1 MPKKQRSIK
10 SRDEVE
16 AAVYNMSNTEA
27 ALSLR
32 ASLRAAQMAEENA
45 RAKAAAARARAAAA
59 RAEARAEARAAAAE
73 RRRPGLEKDI
83 EDMFGNIEHVY
94 NDLRS
99 RDPDAMLTYSDMTPG
114 FQELLYPENS
124 STAKALKN
132 LEELPSGNFWLK
144 SAISKRPYYA
154 SLKKRYNPRSSRY
167 ASGRKLYKT
176 RNKKSR
182 RGRQGKRTRRARISR
197 IARRTRRARK

>member
-10 SRDEVE
+10 YRDEVK
-16 AAVYNMSNTEA
+16 AAVYRMSNTEA
-27 ALSLR
+27 AN
-32 ASLRAAQMAEENA
+32 SLRAAQMAEENA

-73 RRRPGLEKDI
+73 RRRPDLEKDL
-83 EDMFGNIEHVY
+83 EDKFGNYEHVY

-99 RDPDAMLTYSDMTPG
+99 RDPDMTLTLSEMTPG
-114 FQELLYPENS
+114 FQQLLHPEKS
-124 STAKALKN
+124 KAAIALRK
-132 LEELPSGNFWLK
+132 LEGLPSGKSWL
-144 SAISKRPYYA
+144 SSNIRKRPYRA
-154 SLKKRYNPRSSRY
+154 SKTYRNNPGSTSKD
-167 ASGRKLYKT
+167 AHGRKLYKT

-197 IARRTRRARK
+197 RARRTRRARK